1 MKKMLICIPSLI
13 TGGAEKSLYNFIN
26 HYKNKFEISLL
37 VYSERNNHYGNIIK
51 DIKID
56 YFIKKEW
63 PFFFEKNIGRIFR
76 ILPAKLI
83 YKIVKKTSIFKR
95 ERYDIEFS
103 YLESISTKIIAGSD
117 NKHSK
122 KVAYIHCDFSTH
134 WYSRKSYLN
143 YFEEYKCYK
152 KFDNILAVSSE
163 QVQPFINRFP
173 GMEVSVIPN
182 IINEDEILLKA
193 EEPLEVHNTPYFCA
207 VGRLEEVKNYKLL
220 IDAFY
225 EFHKNYSN
233 YNLMIL
239 GEGKLFEEL
248 NNYISEL
255 RADKYIYLVGFKEN
269 PYKYIKNSVGLIQ
282 SSHSESFSYVLAEA
296 AILGIPSVSTITQGS
311 KFMSKYFTVKE
322 VEHNKEALIEGI
334 KEIVNEKID
343 YVTFKLNKDIES
355 KFNEIFNIE

>member
-1 MKKMLICIPSLI
+1 MKKMLICVPSLI

-95 ERYDIEFS
+95 EIYDIEFS
-103 YLESISTKIIAGSD
+103 YLESSSTKIIAGSD
-117 NKHSK
+117 NKYSK

-143 YFEEYKCYK
+143 YSEEYKCYK

-163 QVQPFINRFP
+163 QVQPIINRFP
-173 GMEVSVIPN
+173 GMDVSVIPN

-220 IDAFY
+220 IDSFH
-225 EFHKNYSN
+225 EFHKIYSN

-239 GEGKLFEEL
+239 EEGKLFEEL
-248 NNYISEL
+248 SNYI
-255 RADKYIYLVGFKEN
+255 R
-269 PYKYIKNSVGLIQ
+269 
-282 SSHSESFSYVLAEA
+282 
-296 AILGIPSVSTITQGS
+296 
-311 KFMSKYFTVKE
+311 
-322 VEHNKEALIEGI
+322 
-334 KEIVNEKID
+334 
-343 YVTFKLNKDIES
+343 
-355 KFNEIFNIE
+355 